1 MKIILNTLL
10 IVALAVLTF
19 SNGARA
25 GSQRTLNIVATT
37 PELASLASA
46 IAGERASVRSITA
59 GQEDPHFLNAR
70 PTYMVMARDADL
82 WIRMGL
88 ELEVGWE
95 PVILDGS
102 RNRSIRVGQRG
113 HFDAGA
119 FIPYV
124 LEVPD
129 ATATRAMG
137 DVHPS
142 GNPHYMI
149 DPYCARAVAIA
160 LADRLIDLDPAHA
173 DTYRDGLKSFLARLD
188 RAMFGAGLVERFG
201 GDRLWAAEAEGRLWE
216 LIEEEGAEDD
226 LGGWRGA
233 MRPWKGK
240 PIITFHKSW
249 SYFAKRFELVL
260 VAELEPLPGV
270 PPSPAH
276 LARVI
281 DLARARDVSLIL
293 KEPFYP
299 VRPARFVSRETGA
312 RVAVANTFAAD
323 ASADGFF
330 KLMDQ
335 IVGAFD
341 E

>member
-1 MKIILNTLL
+1 MKRTIKLL
-10 IVALAVLTF
+10 AWIGTAALIFSGSTF
-19 SNGARA
+19 ARP
-25 GSQRTLNIVATT
+25 LNIVATT
-37 PELASLASA
+37 PELGSLASA
-46 IAGERASVRSITA
+46 IAGERAAVRSITA

-70 PTYMVMARDADL
+70 PTYMVMARNADL

-88 ELEVGWE
+88 DLEIGWE
-95 PVILDGS
+95 PVIIDGS

-113 HFDAGA
+113 HFDAA
-119 FIPYV
+119 NYVPYV

-129 ATATRAMG
+129 ATVTRAMG

-160 LADRLIDLDPAHA
+160 LAERLIDLDPAHA
-173 DTYRDGLKSFLARLD
+173 ETYRAGLKDFLARLD
-188 RAMFGAGLVERFG
+188 REMFGAGLVERLG
-201 GDRLWAAEAEGRLWE
+201 GERLWAAEAEGRFWE
-216 LIEEEGAEDD
+216 LLEAEEALDD

-233 MRPWKGK
+233 MRSWKGK

-249 SYFAKRFELVL
+249 SYFAGRFDLT
-260 VAELEPLPGV
+260 VAGELEPLPGI

-281 DLARARDVSLIL
+281 DLVRAREISLIL

-299 VRPARFVSRETGA
+299 LRPAEFVARETGA
-312 RVAVANTFAAD
+312 RVATANTFATDVAAD
-323 ASADGFF
+323 AYFR
-330 KLMDQ
+330 LMDS
-335 IVGAFD
+335 IVAAFA